1 MPLPIHGQEK
11 RQSPCM
17 TCNHRRATD
26 AATDEYTGQN
36 REGRRHGKKR
46 PDDRRTRNWARAME
60 NRPKPPT
67 SDPLA
72 HGRVHGPVHGCL
84 GTREKNGPTAVGHGT
99 GRAPWKTGQNH
110 RRVTHS
116 HRDEYTDPYTGASG
130 TREKTA
136 RRPSDTELGA
146 RHGKQAKTTDE

>member
-1 MPLPIHGQEK
+1 
-11 RQSPCM
+11 M

-72 HGRVHGPVHGCL
+72 QG
-84 GTREKNGPTAVGHGT
+84 E
-99 GRAPWKTGQNH
+99 
-110 RRVTHS
+110 
-116 HRDEYTDPYTGASG
+116 DTDPYTGASG